1 MLVAIKTAPSC
12 KRNGISAEIRKLEKV
27 SYQSGFKVKSD
38 FGQFRV
44 AVEMTM
50 KRINLVQLP
59 DSGSFMALFSS
70 VDVNK
75 KPVFLQAFI

>member
-12 KRNGISAEIRKLEKV
+12 KRNGISEEIRELEKV

-44 AVEMTM
+44 AVEMTT
-50 KRINLVQLP
+50 KCINLVQLP
-59 DSGSFMALFSS
+59 DSESFMAFFSS
-70 VDVNK
+70 
-75 KPVFLQAFI
+75 I